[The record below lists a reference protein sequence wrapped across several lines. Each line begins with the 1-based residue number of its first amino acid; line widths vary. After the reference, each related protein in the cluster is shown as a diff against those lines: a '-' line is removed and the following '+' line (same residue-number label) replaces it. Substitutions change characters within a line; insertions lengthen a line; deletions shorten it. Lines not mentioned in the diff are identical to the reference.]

1 MKSYACIVLV
11 LFLLPVAGF
20 AVAPTVGTITPTD
33 SVSLAESSIVTVWCN
48 ATITDDDGFA
58 DVMNVNATL
67 WNPAATTEDAADSG
81 DNHYTNASC
90 TLSGGDGTT
99 VNAACAFS
107 MQYYADP
114 AEWTCKLTAA
124 DNTSATGTNNI
135 TTVTLNGL
143 KALST
148 DSTVAFSE
156 LALGAT
162 SGEQSITVTNTG
174 NTQIDVSV
182 DGYGSSD
189 GDGYAMTCSIG
200 GSEIPLS
207 KIKYNLTSGQDF
219 DTTMTSLTDIAV
231 ILADFDLVKTTDGT
245 PSTKAIFW
253 KLRMPSSDVGGSCSG
268 KIVVTAV

>member
-11 LFLLPVAGF
+11 LFFLPVAGF
-20 AVAPTVGTITPTD
+20 AAAPTVGSVTATD
-33 SVSLAESSIVTVWCN
+33 PIALNESSTVTAWCN
-48 ATITDDDGFA
+48 ATITDDDGFT
-58 DVMNVNATL
+58 DVIGVNATI
-67 WNPAATTEDAADSG
+67 WDPAATTEGAADSG
-81 DNHYTNASC
+81 GNHYTNASC

-99 VNAACAFS
+99 VNAACAFPV
-107 MQYYADP
+107 QYYAN
-114 AEWTCKLTAA
+114 ATEWTCKLIAI

-135 TTVTLNGL
+135 TTVTVSAL

-148 DSTVAFSE
+148 DSTIAFSE

-162 SGEQSITVTNTG
+162 SGENSITVTNTG

-219 DTTMTSLTDIAV
+219 DTAMTSLTDVAV

-253 KLRMPSSDVGGSCSG
+253 KLRMPSSDVGGTCSG

>member
-1 MKSYACIVLV
+1 MKSYTCAILI

-20 AVAPTVGTITPTD
+20 AAAPTVGTITPTD
-33 SVSLAESSIVTVWCN
+33 PISLAENSTAIVWCN
-48 ATITDDDGFA
+48 ATITDNDGFA
-58 DVMNVNATL
+58 DVTGVNATI
-67 WNPAATTEDAADSG
+67 WDTAATTENAADSG
-81 DNHYTNASC
+81 SNHYTNASC
-90 TLSGGDGTT
+90 TLSGGSGTT
-99 VNAACAFS
+99 VDAACAFPL
-107 MQYYADP
+107 QYYAN
-114 AEWTCKLTAA
+114 ATEWTCKLIAN
-124 DNTSATGTNNI
+124 DSTSATGTNNI
-135 TTVTLNGL
+135 TTVTVNEL

-148 DSTVAFSE
+148 DSPIAFGE

-174 NTQIDVSV
+174 NTLIDVSV
-182 DGYGSSD
+182 DGYGSID

-207 KIKYNLTSGQDF
+207 KMKYNLTSGQDF
-219 DTTMTSLTDIAV
+219 DATMTSLTDVAV

-245 PSTKAIFW
+245 PSTKPVYW